1 MEMEDL
7 MAKWTE
13 IQQTKLSKES
23 RHVLRSAATVEGD
36 RDRSTSGT
44 GSYLQLDTS
53 SKSANDYLNHKTDE
67 LNAKL
72 TELVSADGPYKFNL
86 KTGYTLLVSIASS
99 KYTVH

>member
-7 MAKWTE
+7 RAKWTE

-36 RDRSTSGT
+36 RSTSVA